1 MLNRT
6 ATIIFFSR
14 FNHSFVIQPKL
25 KRYKRYKL
33 ALLFTILLPA
43 CAANDSFRSD
53 ISETPCID
61 MQTQTCK
68 AAHLIVNN
76 ADNYQLGFVEIDDQG
91 QFYDRRQADFLVKT
105 LKNQKQAQYVMVY
118 AHGWHHNAVESDFG
132 LQRFKGMLKEA
143 KLNHP
148 QQQVTGIYIGW
159 RGETFT
165 LPVLRLLSFWDR
177 KAVTEEVGRNALLDF
192 LLQVETAVKDQG
204 HPDNVLLTVGHS
216 LGASVIFNA
225 LHQVLLQ
232 RLVQPEN
239 SSVRRTYGD
248 MVVLINP
255 AFEAIR
261 YATLRD
267 AAQRYARQFQFSEQ
281 QKPLLI
287 IATSAA
293 DNVTKRDFS
302 WSRVFSTLFEAHR
315 TIPADS
321 DNTDAELSEWAL
333 DTTAL
338 GHYEQYITHHLHAN
352 DILTKDYR
360 CSAAPDWEKTAV
372 DWRKHEQSLT
382 HGPIT
387 GEGWNTGDGKTTPS
401 LLADSAK
408 LQFSHE
414 QNSTAFDPY
423 WLVQTDNS
431 IFPSHGLIAQKHFW
445 CFVYLAITDAIRTP
459 KN

>member
-1 MLNRT
+1 M
-6 ATIIFFSR
+6 IP
-14 FNHSFVIQPKL
+14 PKL
-25 KRYKRYKL
+25 KRNNRYVIV
-33 ALLFTILLPA
+33 LFLIILFPA
-43 CAANDSFRSD
+43 CATNDYFRTD
-53 ISETPCID
+53 ISETPCITG
-61 MQTQTCK
+61 QTQTCK

-105 LKNQKQAQYVMVY
+105 LKNQQQAQYVMVY

-143 KLNHP
+143 KSNHP
-148 QQQVTGIYIGW
+148 RQQVTGIYIGW
-159 RGETFT
+159 RGETLT
-165 LPVLRLLSFWDR
+165 LPILRLLSFWDR

-204 HPDNVLLTVGHS
+204 HPDNTLLTVGHS

-225 LHQVLLQ
+225 LHPVLLQ
-232 RLVQPEN
+232 RLTQPEN
-239 SSVRRTYGD
+239 NSLRHSYGD
-248 MVVLINP
+248 LVVLINP

-267 AAQRYARQFQFSEQ
+267 AAQRYAREFQFSEQ

-302 WSRVFSTLFEAHR
+302 WSRIFSTLFEAHR
-315 TIPADS
+315 TIPADI
-321 DNTDAELSEWAL
+321 DNSDAELSEWAL

-338 GHYEQYITHHLHAN
+338 GHFEQYITHHLHAN
-352 DILTKDYR
+352 DILTKDYT
-360 CSAAPDWEKTAV
+360 CSAAPDWQKSAV
-372 DWRKHEQSLT
+372 DRRKREQSLAHIAT
-382 HGPIT
+382 T
-387 GEGWNTGDGKTTPS
+387 GEGWNTGDGKTIPS
-401 LLADSAK
+401 LLADTAK

-423 WLVQTDNS
+423 WVVQTDNS
-431 IFPSHGLIAQKHFW
+431 IFPSHGFIAQKHFW
-445 CFVYLAITDAIRTP
+445 CFVDLAITDAIRTP